1 MFKVSVETGLD
12 DIKAH
17 LSTCGYEVI
26 DMENCV
32 RPVQA
37 VVFSGPSTHKPLTRK
52 VNGDVTFLVNAANL
66 TKEQVVESLQAP
78 FR

>member
-1 MFKVSVETGLD
+1 MFKVTVETGLD

-26 DMENCV
+26 DMEKCV

-37 VVFSGPSTHKPLTRK
+37 VVFSGLPLSKPLTQR
-52 VNGDVTFLVNAANL
+52 VNSDVTFLVNATNL
-66 TKEQVVESLQAP
+66 TKEQVVERLQEP
-78 FR
+78 FC